1 MSIFFTNCGPT
12 TVIIPVN
19 DTYDTDLK
27 DLFHKWPE
35 PCLPYPTTGTI
46 VAEVRIV
53 RPFGW
58 AKSAGDFRRVFNEGA
73 VFENATTEAAFDT
86 SNTAIGTTTNPN
98 TRPDTTVANQAMD
111 IDAGKDFNHA
121 TRLVDLIVDNDT
133 AGLHKGGFKWAI
145 DLAGQ

>member
-1 MSIFFTNCGPT
+1 MGQICRGFPQGIC
-12 TVIIPVN
+12 
-19 DTYDTDLK
+19 
-27 DLFHKWPE
+27 
-35 PCLPYPTTGTI
+35 
-46 VAEVRIV
+46 
-53 RPFGW
+53 
-58 AKSAGDFRRVFNEGA
+58 RVFNEGA
-73 VFENATTEAAFDT
+73 AFENATTEAAFDT

-145 DLAGQ
+145 DLAGL